1 MPQYDTEK
9 AITDTITN
17 TAKSFSISEVWVIIS
32 VLLAVIGG
40 VFLFTNYFGKDKE
53 GTYTGYKK
61 KIYDFINFKTT
72 IIEPIF
78 RVLYL
83 IAAIAI
89 TLASFSYITTNF
101 FEFIGTLV
109 FGNILARLTFELLLL
124 VLKLFKDV
132 SEIKDSL
139 KQTSIKPTIIKNEK
153 KPEKKEEVKKAETKK
168 PEKISKEEKIE
179 KKDKEETTPKTI

>member
-32 VLLAVIGG
+32 ILLAVIGG

-101 FEFIGTLV
+101 FEFIGTLI
-109 FGNILARLTFELLLL
+109 FGNILARLAFELLLL

-139 KQTSIKPTIIKNEK
+139 KKQNLKPTLI
-153 KPEKKEEVKKAETKK
+153 KKEDKKALKKDEIKK
-168 PEKISKEEKIE
+168 PEKISKEEKVE
-179 KKDKEETTPKTI
+179 KKYKEETAPKTI

>member
-32 VLLAVIGG
+32 ILLAVIGG

-101 FEFIGTLV
+101 FEFIGTLI
-109 FGNILARLTFELLLL
+109 FGNILARLAFELLLL

-139 KQTSIKPTIIKNEK
+139 KKQNLKPTLI
-153 KPEKKEEVKKAETKK
+153 KKEDKKALKKDEIKK
-168 PEKISKEEKIE
+168 PEKISKEEKVE
-179 KKDKEETTPKTI
+179 KKDKEETAPETI

>member
-9 AITDTITN
+9 AITNTITN

-32 VLLAVIGG
+32 ILLAVIGG

-83 IAAIAI
+83 IVAIAI

-109 FGNILARLTFELLLL
+109 FGNILARLAFELLLL
-124 VLKLFKDV
+124 ILKLFKDV

-139 KQTSIKPTIIKNEK
+139 KKTNTKPTLIKEEK
-153 KPEKKEEVKKAETKK
+153 KHDKKDEVKKV
-168 PEKISKEEKIE
+168 EKISKEEKTE

>member
-32 VLLAVIGG
+32 ILLAVIGG

-61 KIYDFINFKTT
+61 KIYDFINFKIT

-109 FGNILARLTFELLLL
+109 FGNILARLAFELLLL

-139 KQTSIKPTIIKNEK
+139 KKTNTKPTLIKEEK
-153 KPEKKEEVKKAETKK
+153 KPDKKDEVKKV
-168 PEKISKEEKIE
+168 EKISKEEKTE

>member
-89 TLASFSYITTNF
+89 TLTSFSYITTNF

-139 KQTSIKPTIIKNEK
+139 KKQNIKPTLI
-153 KPEKKEEVKKAETKK
+153 KKEDKKNIKK
-168 PEKISKEEKIE
+168 DEIKKTEKISKEEKIE

>member
-53 GTYTGYKK
+53 GAYTGYKK

-83 IAAIAI
+83 IVAIAI

-109 FGNILARLTFELLLL
+109 FGNILARLAFELLLL

-139 KQTSIKPTIIKNEK
+139 KKINTKPTLIKEEK
-153 KPEKKEEVKKAETKK
+153 KHDKKDEIKKV
-168 PEKISKEEKIE
+168 EKISKEEKTE
-179 KKDKEETTPKTI
+179 KNENKEITPKTI

>member
-32 VLLAVIGG
+32 ILLAVIGG

-101 FEFIGTLV
+101 FEFIGTLI
-109 FGNILARLTFELLLL
+109 FGNILARLAFELLLL

-139 KQTSIKPTIIKNEK
+139 KKQNIKPTLI
-153 KPEKKEEVKKAETKK
+153 KKEDKKALKKDEIKK
-168 PEKISKEEKIE
+168 PEKISKEEKVE
-179 KKDKEETTPKTI
+179 KKDKEETAPKTI

>member
-32 VLLAVIGG
+32 ILLAVIGG

-139 KQTSIKPTIIKNEK
+139 KKQNIKPTLI
-153 KPEKKEEVKKAETKK
+153 KKEDKKNPKKDEIKK

-179 KKDKEETTPKTI
+179 KKDREETTPKTI

>member
-17 TAKSFSISEVWVIIS
+17 TAKSFSTSEVWIIIS

-53 GTYTGYKK
+53 GAYTGYKK
-61 KIYDFINFKTT
+61 KIYDFINFKIT

-83 IAAIAI
+83 IVAIAI

-109 FGNILARLTFELLLL
+109 FGNILARLAFELLLL

-139 KQTSIKPTIIKNEK
+139 TKQTSKPTML
-153 KPEKKEEVKKAETKK
+153 KKEEKAINKNEIKKI
-168 PEKISKEEKIE
+168 EKISKEEKNE
-179 KKDKEETTPKTI
+179 KKEDQETDLKKI

>member
-32 VLLAVIGG
+32 ILLAVIGG

-53 GTYTGYKK
+53 GTYTGFKK

-83 IAAIAI
+83 IVAIAI

-109 FGNILARLTFELLLL
+109 FGNIIARLAFELLLL
-124 VLKLFKDV
+124 ILKLFKDV
-132 SEIKDSL
+132 TEIKNSL
-139 KQTSIKPTIIKNEK
+139 KRPVKDPILL
-153 KPEKKEEVKKAETKK
+153 KPEKKQKEENAEKEKNNKK

-179 KKDKEETTPKTI
+179 KQDKKENTPKTI

>member
-17 TAKSFSISEVWVIIS
+17 TAKSFSTSEVWIIIS
-32 VLLAVIGG
+32 ILLAVIGG

-61 KIYDFINFKTT
+61 KIYDFINFKIT

-83 IAAIAI
+83 IVAIAI

-109 FGNILARLTFELLLL
+109 FGNIIARLTFELLLL

-139 KQTSIKPTIIKNEK
+139 KKQNSKPTLM
-153 KPEKKEEVKKAETKK
+153 KKEDQKN
-168 PEKISKEEKIE
+168 P
-179 KKDKEETTPKTI
+179 KKD

>member
-32 VLLAVIGG
+32 ILLAVIGG

-53 GTYTGYKK
+53 GAYTGYKK

-83 IAAIAI
+83 IVAIAI

-101 FEFIGTLV
+101 FEFLGILV
-109 FGNILARLTFELLLL
+109 FGNITARLTYEFFLLLL
-124 VLKLFKDV
+124 KMFKDV
-132 SEIKDSL
+132 AEINSRL
-139 KQTSIKPTIIKNEK
+139 SKNDKEPKIEVVK
-153 KPEKKEEVKKAETKK
+153 KSKKSKKENDELTE
-168 PEKISKEEKIE
+168 I
-179 KKDKEETTPKTI
+179 

>member
-32 VLLAVIGG
+32 ILLAVIGG

-101 FEFIGTLV
+101 FEFIGTLI
-109 FGNILARLTFELLLL
+109 FGNILARLAFELLLL

-139 KQTSIKPTIIKNEK
+139 KKQNLKPTLI
-153 KPEKKEEVKKAETKK
+153 KKEDKKVLKKDEIKK
-168 PEKISKEEKIE
+168 PEKISKEEKVE
-179 KKDKEETTPKTI
+179 KKDKEETAPKTI

>member
-139 KQTSIKPTIIKNEK
+139 EKQNIKPALI
-153 KPEKKEEVKKAETKK
+153 KKEDKKNIKKDEIKK

>member
-32 VLLAVIGG
+32 ILLAVIGG

-89 TLASFSYITTNF
+89 TLTSFSYITTNF

-139 KQTSIKPTIIKNEK
+139 KKQNIKPTLI
-153 KPEKKEEVKKAETKK
+153 KKEDKKNLKKDEIKK

>member
-32 VLLAVIGG
+32 ILLAVIGG

-61 KIYDFINFKTT
+61 KIYDFINFKIT

-139 KQTSIKPTIIKNEK
+139 KKQNIKPTLI
-153 KPEKKEEVKKAETKK
+153 KKEDKKNIKKDEIKK

>member
-32 VLLAVIGG
+32 ILLAVIGG

-89 TLASFSYITTNF
+89 TLTSFSYITTNF

-139 KQTSIKPTIIKNEK
+139 KKQNIKPTLI
-153 KPEKKEEVKKAETKK
+153 KKEDKKNLKK
-168 PEKISKEEKIE
+168 DEIKKTEKISKEEKIE
-179 KKDKEETTPKTI
+179 KNDKEETTPKTI

>member
-32 VLLAVIGG
+32 ILLAVIGG

-53 GTYTGYKK
+53 GAYTGYKK

-139 KQTSIKPTIIKNEK
+139 KKQNIKPTLI
-153 KPEKKEEVKKAETKK
+153 KKEDKKNIKKDEIKK
-168 PEKISKEEKIE
+168 PEKISKEEKVE
-179 KKDKEETTPKTI
+179 KKDKEETAPKTI

>member
-32 VLLAVIGG
+32 ILLAVIGG

-139 KQTSIKPTIIKNEK
+139 KKQNIKPTLI
-153 KPEKKEEVKKAETKK
+153 KKEDKKNIKKDEIKK

-179 KKDKEETTPKTI
+179 KKDKGETTPKTI

>member
-32 VLLAVIGG
+32 ILLAVIGG

-139 KQTSIKPTIIKNEK
+139 KKQNIKPTLI
-153 KPEKKEEVKKAETKK
+153 KKEDKKNIKK
-168 PEKISKEEKIE
+168 DEIKKTEKISKEEKIE

>member
-139 KQTSIKPTIIKNEK
+139 KKQNIKPTLI
-153 KPEKKEEVKKAETKK
+153 KKEDKKNIKKDEIKK

>member
-32 VLLAVIGG
+32 ILLAVIGG

-83 IAAIAI
+83 IVAIAI

-109 FGNILARLTFELLLL
+109 FGNIIARLTFELLLL

-139 KQTSIKPTIIKNEK
+139 KKQNSKPTLM
-153 KPEKKEEVKKAETKK
+153 KKEDKKNPKKDEIKK